1 MRYYDLA
8 DAIERGKILEL
19 QTSLL
24 SSNKNTTIRMLRD
37 YYNGEQWIKN
47 SWMTDTTR
55 SGKTVWNIHK
65 KNPNDLGVGEGD
77 LQVYNVC
84 DSTVNV
90 YSSYARGTINDD
102 NRIIV
107 DDNDDL
113 QELANDKINLDV
125 LIPRFVTRAGVDSVV
140 IPKYNEEGGLDL
152 VDSLEIFPIYDGDEK
167 IGTVRIYEI
176 SANDPMVIEN
186 NIDIKKGQKAIY
198 MEIWRPEGGEM
209 WLTKFINKTQI
220 EDGKAPFEFDPHI
233 YISNKDNE
241 FVKFDENH
249 IEVSDVYRLV
259 DIQDALNKTLTEE
272 GIIIS
277 KVAFPMIKVIKEA
290 YDMMAEGK
298 LNADDLSKKLS
309 EISLVAGKIIS
320 APIEVVPGQEI
331 PTGVDNYVDNIF
343 EQVYR
348 ITGIPK
354 GVYVSE
360 GMSGISEKTMSA
372 MMESLKRRIDEKRAN
387 IEKGIK
393 EYVCMLANDFTL
405 GDSVHIEWSE
415 MFAMSKAEEAELIVL
430 GYQHGVFPREYALE
444 QLLEILGDG
453 DEFQEIIDKINEGDV
468 NKKVDIER
476 AKLMADSE
484 KVIGAKDTQ
493 LNKEREARTK
503 AEIDKALLSRE
514 LETLTSSI

>member
-65 KNPNDLGVGEGD
+65 KNPNDMGVGEGD

-107 DDNDDL
+107 DDNEAL

-140 IPKYNEEGGLDL
+140 IPKFREDGGLDL
-152 VDSLEIFPIYDGDEK
+152 VDSLEIFPIYDGDDR

-176 SANDPMVIEN
+176 SANDPMIVEN

-198 MEIWRPEGGEM
+198 MEIWRPEGGVM

-249 IEVSDVYRLV
+249 IEVSDVARLV

-415 MFAMSKAEEAELIVL
+415 MFAMSKAEQADLLIR
-430 GYQHGVFPREYALE
+430 GNQAQVFPKDYALE
-444 QLLEILGDG
+444 RLMDILGDG
-453 DEFQEIIDKINEGDV
+453 DKFEEVWAKIEGD
-468 NKKVDIER
+468 DIEAR
-476 AKLMADSE
+476 LNIEREKLGADAQKEVKAKEEM
-484 KVIGAKDTQ
+484 
-493 LNKEREARTK
+493 LNKERELRVK
-503 AEIDKALLSRE
+503 KEIDNALLTRE
-514 LETLTSSI
+514 LDTLASGI